1 MQIWLDGAFCHNF
14 EGRIQVQRA
23 WHLMCPCFLLAT
35 HSRPRSNLLPCFCLA
50 LCHSQDCY
58 HNGWGVIPNQ
68 CTHARDVGV
77 ICGVTSVPVR
87 LVGGP
92 SNKWGRL
99 EVQVAGQWG
108 TVSDQCRPAHSTCAT
123 CSPLAS
129 WVLQLACAALC
140 LALLQICTDGIS
152 EVRRDELAQAVCRQL
167 KYSAVNA
174 RVIGN
179 ALYGKVRT
187 CWCEPGCG

>member
-35 HSRPRSNLLPCFCLA
+35 HSRTRSNLLPCFCLA

-108 TVSDQCRPAHSTCAT
+108 TVSDQCRPGPLHLCDLQPTGIVGAPACLC
-123 CSPLAS
+123 CSL
-129 WVLQLACAALC
+129 
-140 LALLQICTDGIS
+140 
-152 EVRRDELAQAVCRQL
+152 
-167 KYSAVNA
+167 
-174 RVIGN
+174 
-179 ALYGKVRT
+179 
-187 CWCEPGCG
+187 PGPPADLHGWHF